1 MRSPFLAKMCAA
13 ALMLTFCL
21 FSASEQ
27 SLAQLCR
34 GKLMGKSA
42 CGCNECQQPTP
53 APAAASCGCDSCQSA
68 PAASCGCGDTAC
80 GDASCSGSNF
90 GDGAPCGM
98 KGFKLPSFAGLRGK
112 FSGGAGN
119 CDSGNCGGGGEM
131 SCGGE
136 CGGGCDSC
144 SGGSSRFV
152 SKMARG
158 PATGMSIFSRGSAC
172 GGDSCGGCDSCRGG
186 RLKGKLAAMKPA
198 GRMAARG
205 SCGVAG
211 CTECDDQGTAGMAVG
226 GRLGGHLGGGK
237 FGGGC
242 GRGGC
247 GIGGR
252 LCGACQAGLGLRNGL
267 GHRISPGDI
276 PHTAQPPYPGHGG
289 MAPTYAYP
297 YYTTRGPRDFL
308 MDNPPTIGW

>member
-13 ALMLTFCL
+13 ALMLTLCSFCV
-21 FSASEQ
+21 SEQ
-27 SLAQLCR
+27 SLAQCR

-42 CGCNECQQPTP
+42 CGCNECQQPAP
-53 APAAASCGCDSCQSA
+53 APAASCGCDSCQSA
-68 PAASCGCGDTAC
+68 PVSNCGCGDGSC
-80 GDASCSGSNF
+80 GDAGCSGANF

-98 KGFKLPSFAGLRGK
+98 KGFKLPSFGGLRGK
-112 FSGGAGN
+112 FSGGA
-119 CDSGNCGGGGEM
+119 
-131 SCGGE
+131 SCGGD

-144 SGGSSRFV
+144 SGGSSRFA

-158 PATGMSIFSRGSAC
+158 PATGMSMFSRGSAC
-172 GGDSCGGCDSCRGG
+172 GGDSCSGCDTCRGG
-186 RLKGKLAAMKPA
+186 KLKGRLASMKPS
-198 GRMAARG
+198 GRMATAG
-205 SCGVAG
+205 SCGVEG
-211 CTECDDQGTAGMAVG
+211 CTECDNQGGAGFGG
-226 GRLGGHLGGGK
+226 GRAGSR

-247 GIGGR
+247 GMGGR
-252 LCGACQAGLGLRNGL
+252 FCNSCRAGMG
-267 GHRISPGDI
+267 GHRIKPGDI
-276 PHTAQPPYPGHGG
+276 PHTEQPPYPGHGG